1 MPAVITMAVDKNG
14 LYDGVDV
21 TEACKRLE
29 ENGASVV
36 GLNCY
41 RGPETMLPLLKEI
54 RKKCKVKLKQQSR
67 HRRERTVGLLGK
79 GVLVVVS
86 D

>member
-1 MPAVITMAVDKNG
+1 MAVDKTG

-54 RKKCKVKLKQQSR
+54 RKKCKVKLKHQSQ
-67 HRRERTVGLLGK
+67 HRRHGTVGLLGK
-79 GVLVVVS
+79 EFLCWFKREIIGT
-86 D
+86 